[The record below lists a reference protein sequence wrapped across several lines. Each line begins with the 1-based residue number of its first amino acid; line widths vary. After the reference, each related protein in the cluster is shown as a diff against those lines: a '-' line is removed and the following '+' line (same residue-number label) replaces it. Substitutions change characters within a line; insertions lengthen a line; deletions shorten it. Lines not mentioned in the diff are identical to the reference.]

1 MTREKRVIPPR
12 CVVILS
18 RVGRTEK
25 NGAEDDEGCGEGV
38 TRTGEAVDGEAHE
51 GRRVVRVGVVGRW
64 FGGRDDR
71 PLQELRRV

>member
-1 MTREKRVIPPR
+1 LNSVRVG
-12 CVVILS
+12 

-25 NGAEDDEGCGEGV
+25 NGAEDEGCGEGV
-38 TRTGEAVDGEAHE
+38 PRTGEAVDGEAHE
-51 GRRVVRVGVVGRW
+51 GRVVGRR